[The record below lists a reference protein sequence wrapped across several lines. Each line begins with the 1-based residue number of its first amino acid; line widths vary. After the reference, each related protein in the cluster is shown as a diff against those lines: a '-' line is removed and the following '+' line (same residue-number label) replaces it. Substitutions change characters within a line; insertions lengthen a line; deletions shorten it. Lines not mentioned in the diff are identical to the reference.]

1 MPRFALPPVL
11 GFDLFRKA
19 DAETLLRLYRE
30 LFLRVAAS
38 EGELFIFAEGGFRP
52 KVVLDDLE
60 EALRRWPDVAGRP
73 PLFGVPVGIKDVFR
87 TSGYAIRCG
96 SLLPSALFAGDEA
109 PLVTR
114 LREAGAIVMGITA
127 TTEFTHAEPGATRN
141 PCNRR
146 HTPGGSSS
154 GSAAGVRAGYFA
166 LALGTQTMGSVVRP
180 AAFCGVRGVKP
191 SQGLLPG
198 QGIINF
204 SPSLDQPGFFCAT
217 TQDAATTLSL
227 FCDTQA
233 RGRKAST
240 LFVVPEGAYMSEVE
254 PGMRRAFDQYCD
266 RLARLPGVRVMSM
279 PVFDDWQGVYTR
291 HQQLAA
297 AELAQMHNA
306 WFADF
311 GPLYRPKT
319 REFIELG
326 QTLGEGVIEAG
337 RASCADLRKKLDDL
351 LAGMKADA
359 FLAPAAPGEAPK
371 GFASTGNP
379 VMNVPW
385 THAGLPVLC
394 LPMDTVR
401 GGLPLGVQAA
411 GRFGCDAEL
420 MALAPLLETAAAPMS
435 SNPLP

>member
-11 GFDLFRKA
+11 GFDLFRMA
-19 DAETLLRLYRE
+19 DADTLLRIYKE
-30 LFLRVAAS
+30 LFLRIAAS

-60 EALRRWPDVAGRP
+60 EALRRWPDAAGRP

-109 PLVTR
+109 PQVTR

-127 TTEFTHAEPGATRN
+127 TTEFTHAEPAATRN
-141 PCNRR
+141 PCNKR

-180 AAFCGVRGVKP
+180 AAFCGVTGFKP

-204 SPSLDQPGFFCAT
+204 SPSLDQAGFFCAT

-227 FCDTQA
+227 FCDAPA
-233 RGRKAST
+233 RARKASA
-240 LFVVPEGAYMSEVE
+240 LFIVPEGPYMNEAE
-254 PGMRRAFDQYCD
+254 PGMRRVFDQYCN
-266 RLARLPGVRVMSM
+266 RLSRLPGVRIKSM
-279 PVFDDWQGVYTR
+279 PVFDDWQGVCDR

-297 AELAQMHNA
+297 AELARMHRT

-311 GPLYRPKT
+311 GPLYRPQT
-319 REFIELG
+319 RKLIEFG
-326 QTLGEGVIEAG
+326 QTLDEGVIEAG
-337 RASCADLRKKLDDL
+337 RASCAALRKKLDEL
-351 LAGMKADA
+351 LVGMKADA

-371 GFASTGNP
+371 GFASTGDP

-394 LPMDTVR
+394 LPMDIVR
-401 GGLPLGVQAA
+401 SGLPLGVQAA
-411 GRFGCDAEL
+411 GRFGRDAEL
-420 MALAPLLETAAAPMS
+420 MALAPLLQTAAAPMHS
-435 SNPLP
+435 SPLP